1 MLSIEN
7 EKLSPALDLFRSIS
21 IFDDA
26 TRRSRSAMVSFNT
39 MKFFIFISSLIAVIA
54 TANAADRPVYL
65 DRSQSVETRV
75 DDLLAR
81 LTLEEKVAM
90 VHAKSTFAVE
100 GAARLG
106 VPELW
111 MDDGPMGVREEVGEG
126 FRNLNRGDDFA
137 TAMPATIGLAA
148 TFNPEL
154 AMAYGGVIGQ
164 EAKQRNKNI
173 MLGPS
178 LNIQRTPLCGR
189 NFEYMGEDPFLTA
202 RIAVNYIK
210 GEQAEGV
217 ASCAKHFAA
226 NNQENQRSS
235 INVEMDERTLR
246 EIYLPA
252 FRACVQ
258 EAGVLSVMGAYNL
271 FRGEHCCE
279 NDYLLNKVLKNEW
292 GFKGVVMSD
301 WSGVHSTDLAAMN
314 GMDLE
319 MGTRP
324 PYTNNYLAN
333 PFLAGLNSGKFP
345 MAVLDDKVRRHLY
358 VMFKLDMIYD
368 PATPPAN
375 PEGKGVLSTKAHQE
389 VARRVASSP
398 AKANPAPAPSAC
410 STSWNRSPRWK
421 NGAASRSPPRT
432 GPRASPRCAISSA
445 RRPPPSPPPMN
456 SRSSGAASRPC
467 SVSSTWRS
475 PKPPPPS
482 IPLAKSLSRTTG
494 APSKASSPSSPCAL
508 TTAAATWST

>member
-1 MLSIEN
+1 M
-7 EKLSPALDLFRSIS
+7 PFSIS
-21 IFDDA
+21 K
-26 TRRSRSAMVSFNT
+26 TV
-39 MKFFIFISSLIAVIA
+39 MKSHLLSLYLVAGASVFGA
-54 TANAADRPVYL
+54 EAQPLYL
-65 DRSQSVETRV
+65 DSRQPIEARVE
-75 DDLLAR
+75 DLLSR
-81 LTLEEKVAM
+81 LTLEEKVSM
-90 VHAKSTFAVE
+90 VHAKSTFATE
-100 GAARLG
+100 GVPRLG
-106 VPELW
+106 IPELW

-126 FRNLNRGDDFA
+126 FRNLNREDDFA

-148 TFNPEL
+148 TFNTDL
-154 AMAYGGVIGQ
+154 ATAYGTVIGQ

-189 NFEYMGEDPFLTA
+189 NFEYLGEDPFLTA

-252 FRACVQ
+252 FHACVQ

-271 FRGEHCCE
+271 FRGQHCCE
-279 NDYLLNKVLKNEW
+279 NDYLLNKVLKSEW
-292 GFKGVVMSD
+292 GFKGVVVSD
-301 WSGVHSTDLAAMN
+301 WSGVHSPDLAATN
-314 GMDLE
+314 RMDLE

-389 VARRVASSP
+389 VARRVAEE
-398 AKANPAPAPSAC
+398 
-410 STSWNRSPRWK
+410 
-421 NGAASRSPPRT
+421 
-432 GPRASPRCAISSA
+432 
-445 RRPPPSPPPMN
+445 
-456 SRSSGAASRPC
+456 
-467 SVSSTWRS
+467 
-475 PKPPPPS
+475 
-482 IPLAKSLSRTTG
+482 
-494 APSKASSPSSPCAL
+494 
-508 TTAAATWST
+508 